1 MILAGSRVLSAV
13 THYPTVVRNGILD
26 DASAVGHPTWL
37 TCDQRETVRIGVDAV
52 EKCGFLISA
61 AVFRL
66 SCAGG
71 CCSNPRC
78 IDFDANW
85 TDPIVSDFTHKMR
98 AVGLG
103 AQGFGAQVF

>member
-1 MILAGSRVLSAV
+1 M
-13 THYPTVVRNGILD
+13 LD
-26 DASAVGHPTWL
+26 GHPLW
-37 TCDQRETVRIGVDAV
+37 VDAV